1 MAVMDWRSAASG
13 YLDCVSLAR
22 VSQVVL
28 LLLALCNCPPSL
40 AAEVAGTP
48 TRPLRVA
55 TGMIAPFVLKE
66 GDKLTGFS
74 VELWN
79 EVARRMRV
87 EFAWVDAGL
96 RDKQLEAVQRGDAD
110 IAVSAIVM
118 TPEREQSVDFSLSY
132 FHSGL
137 QILVRTKAESPIL
150 LALLAIPWVEIGKL
164 FAAAIVLMF
173 LWANAL
179 WFMERQRQPER
190 VRGYLAGVGEEM
202 WNTTLIIATGE
213 HGERSE
219 PGKLRRLVIAGIWLM
234 GIVLLA
240 QLTATVTSSQTVH
253 RLRSTITGPSDLPG
267 RKIATQPGT
276 IAADYL
282 RRRHIPFVEVNDGAE
297 GVDLLAHGKVQAV
310 VYDAP
315 TLQYWLAH
323 SNRVD
328 LQIVGPIFK
337 PEMYGIAMAV
347 GNPLRKR
354 INEALLEAYQD
365 GTYDAIYDRWFARSR

>member
-1 MAVMDWRSAASG
+1 MAVRDRESTASG
-13 YLDCVSLAR
+13 CLACLSVDR
-22 VSQVVL
+22 VSRVML
-28 LLLALCNCPPSL
+28 LLLALCSSPLSL
-40 AAEVAGTP
+40 AAEVAATP
-48 TRPLRVA
+48 TRQLRVA
-55 TGMIAPFVLKE
+55 TGMIAPFVFKE
-66 GDKLTGFS
+66 GDKMTGFS

-110 IAVSAIVM
+110 IAMSAIVM
-118 TPEREQSVDFSLSY
+118 TPEREQAVDFSLSY

-137 QILVRTKAESPIL
+137 QILVRTHAESPIL
-150 LALLAIPWVEIGKL
+150 LTLLAIPWVEIGKV

-173 LWANAL
+173 LWANVL
-179 WFMERQRQPER
+179 WFMERRRHPER
-190 VRGYLAGVGEEM
+190 IRGYLASVGEEM

-219 PGKLRRLVIAGIWLM
+219 PGKLRRLVIVSIWLM

-253 RLRSTITGPSDLPG
+253 RLRSTITGPGDLPG
-267 RKIATQPGT
+267 KTVATQPGT

-282 RRRHIPFVEVNDGAE
+282 KRRRIPFVEVNDGAE
-297 GVDLLAHGKVQAV
+297 GVELLAQGKVQAI

-323 SNRVD
+323 SNRAD
-328 LQIVGPIFK
+328 LQIVGPAFM
-337 PEMYGIAMAV
+337 PEMYGIAIAS

-354 INEALLEAYQD
+354 INAALLELYQD

>member
-1 MAVMDWRSAASG
+1 MAVRDRASTASG
-13 YLDCVSLAR
+13 YLACLSVAR
-22 VSQVVL
+22 VLRVVL
-28 LLLALCNCPPSL
+28 LLLALYSSPLLL
-40 AAEVAGTP
+40 AAGEAATP
-48 TRPLRVA
+48 TRQLRVA

-87 EFAWVDAGL
+87 EFAWVDVGL

-110 IAVSAIVM
+110 LAMSAIVM

-137 QILVRTKAESPIL
+137 QILVRTEAESPIL
-150 LALLAIPWVEIGKL
+150 LTLLAIPWVEIGKL
-164 FAAAIVLMF
+164 FAVAIVLMF
-173 LWANAL
+173 LWANVL
-179 WFMERQRQPER
+179 WFIERGRQPER
-190 VRGYLAGVGEEM
+190 IRGYLANIGEEM

-219 PGKLRRLVIAGIWLM
+219 PGKWRRLVIASIWLM

-240 QLTATVTSSQTVH
+240 QLTATVTSSQTVQ
-253 RLRSTITGPSDLPG
+253 RLRSTITGPRDLPG
-267 RKIATQPGT
+267 KTVATQPGT
-276 IAADYL
+276 LAAAYL
-282 RRRHIPFVEVNDGAE
+282 QRQRIPFVEVNDGAE
-297 GVDLLAHGKVQAV
+297 AVNLLMRGKVQAV

-315 TLQYWLAH
+315 TLQYWLAR
-323 SNRVD
+323 SKQID
-328 LQIVGPIFK
+328 LQIVGPVFM
-337 PEMYGIAMAV
+337 PEMYGIALAV

-354 INEALLEAYQD
+354 INEALLEIYQD
-365 GTYDAIYDRWFARSR
+365 GTYSVIHDKWFAQSS